1 MGEEELNEASHDAS
15 LKAESLK
22 PEIGPSEFGEG
33 TALNSRTRH
42 LLQRSVIYGLLL
54 ILVAI
59 TVNDFRHRKAWELEY
74 QTLSDSLIHSK
85 GLPQET
91 SSPELVKMMLSR
103 KGVDTWLDDRG
114 YTLSE
119 DNSSNKLRVYAKSS
133 GFREFWLVVD
143 YHVGGTEQEPVL
155 TTINFTPESYYFWEV
170 PGKQPVQAKASRVPS
185 NPASEGGGTTVEG
198 GTPMGG
204 GMGMGGSGSGQR
216 GRGGRGDGGQRGE
229 INPEER
235 FNEMD
240 TNGDDTLTDDEFS
253 DRLRDNLERFD
264 SDRDGQIAK
273 NEFLEAMAAILARVS
288 QNGNRQSR
296 NSEAIGG
303 PGSPGGGGLYD
314 VPDDPGEEGEEDV
327 NRLPDG

>member
-1 MGEEELNEASHDAS
+1 MGEEELTEAAYDAS
-15 LKAESLK
+15 SKAEILK
-22 PEIGPSEFGEG
+22 PEIGPNEFGEG
-33 TALNSRTRH
+33 TALNSQTRH
-42 LLQRSVIYGLLL
+42 LIQRSFIYGLLL
-54 ILVAI
+54 ILVVI
-59 TVNDFRHRKAWELEY
+59 TVNDFRHRKAWEFEY

-91 SSPELVKMMLSR
+91 SSPELVEMMLSR
-103 KGVDTWLDDRG
+103 KGVDAWLDDHG

-119 DNSSNKLRVYAKSS
+119 DNSSHKLRVYAKSS
-133 GFREFWLVVD
+133 GFRQFWLVVD

-170 PGKQPVQAKASRVPS
+170 PSKQPVQVQASRVPPD
-185 NPASEGGGTTVEG
+185 PAAEGGGTTVEG

-204 GMGMGGSGSGQR
+204 GMGMGGGGS
-216 GRGGRGDGGQRGE
+216 GRGGRGNGGQRGE

-240 TNGDDTLTDDEFS
+240 TNGDETLTDDELS

-264 SDRDGQIAK
+264 GDGDGQIAK
-273 NEFLEAMAAILARVS
+273 KEFLEAMEAILARIS
-288 QNGNRQSR
+288 QNGNRPSR
-296 NSEAIGG
+296 DSESIGA
-303 PGSPGGGGLYD
+303 PVSPGGGGLYD
-314 VPDDPGEEGEEDV
+314 VPDDPGEEGEDDV